1 MRLKRPVV
9 SGRIV
14 LPWPASVGMGE
25 GVERFGGGVVE
36 PGAGVGLG
44 LGAPGALGPLV
55 EPGALAALVA
65 SGAPGALGA
74 PGREGVDDPPPSP
87 HPDIRRRESTTV
99 ASAPACRIAAPFKVV
114 DLLQRQHR
122 GRELFAERALV
133 PPPLV
138 RSAQPRRSPDRDR
151 SVAHETH
158 CYCDVVD
165 RADVRGRRGGA
176 SAFGYTAARAVAVTR
191 LYRQSTRKLVLSE
204 RSRNRR
210 LARLRAGTRRGT
222 TRRFQPR
229 ASALAHRPSLHRRQ
243 HPVQSRRS
251 AHVRDRLSGTG
262 AGVPAPRALPYGS
275 LNRYVVNSPTRSKPM
290 RS

>member
-44 LGAPGALGPLV
+44 LGAPGALG
-55 EPGALAALVA
+55 ALVA
-65 SGAPGALGA
+65 PGA
-74 PGREGVDDPPPSP
+74 PGREGVDDPPPPP

-122 GRELFAERALV
+122 GHELFAERALV

-222 TRRFQPR
+222 
-229 ASALAHRPSLHRRQ
+229 
-243 HPVQSRRS
+243 
-251 AHVRDRLSGTG
+251 
-262 AGVPAPRALPYGS
+262 
-275 LNRYVVNSPTRSKPM
+275 
-290 RS
+290 